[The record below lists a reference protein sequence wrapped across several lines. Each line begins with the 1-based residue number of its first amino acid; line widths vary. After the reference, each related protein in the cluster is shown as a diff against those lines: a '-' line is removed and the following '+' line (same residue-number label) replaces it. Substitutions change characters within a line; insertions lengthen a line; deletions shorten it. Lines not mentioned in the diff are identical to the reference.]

1 MKSVL
6 RTARPATAWHVSA
19 VVLLALMMLAWFD
32 ARGAES
38 PRHTGSS
45 GAEHGQDG
53 RAPQLLASSL
63 EISAG
68 DWPRNGRTPGEDRF
82 SPLEQINEGNVADLG
97 LAWSYD
103 TGTDRGLEATPVVI
117 DGVMYTSA
125 SWSIVMALDAATGE
139 ERWRFDPQVDEKYD
153 DIACCDVVNRG
164 VAVHDNKVFV
174 GALDGRL
181 IALDTYTGEPVWE
194 AMTID
199 QDKMYSITGAPR
211 VVKGQVIIGNGG
223 AEFGVRGYVSAYD
236 AATGELNWRF
246 YTIPG
251 DYQAPGTP
259 KLPPDERAMA
269 LAAET
274 WGPDTLWEAGGGGT
288 AWDSF
293 AYDPELDLLYIG
305 VGNGSPWNQ
314 LHRDPSGGDNLF
326 LASIVALDPDD
337 GSYVWHYQTTPG
349 ETWDYTAT
357 QQMILAD
364 LWIPPEGGAGPGGGG
379 SDQGSSDEGSGGQ
392 RSAGGELRKV
402 IMQAPKNGFFYVI
415 DRETG
420 EFISADN
427 YVTVTWAEG
436 IDPDTGRPIEAP
448 GARYETEPAFI
459 RPAPLGGHNWQPMS
473 FNPQTGLVYI
483 PAQDNA
489 IAWEHLPRWEFR
501 ENSWLSA
508 ARTRR
513 SLEGHT
519 FPDDGHLIAWDP
531 VAQEPVWAID
541 YDNYWNG
548 GTLSTAGNLVFQ
560 GTASG
565 DFVAYRATDGE
576 LLWQSWSRTGIL
588 GGPVS
593 YEVDGTQYV
602 AVMAGWGGA
611 FATRSRNEGKIFA
624 FALGGDEAAVAA
636 GRLEARE
643 PPAPVEQPGD
653 ATAIAA
659 GGALFETWCAQCHGG
674 GTTLPDLRYSDPEV
688 YDRYRQIVL
697 GGERADRGMP
707 PFGAELDLQ
716 QVQAIAA
723 WVIEQRNA
731 LGR

>member
-1 MKSVL
+1 MK
-6 RTARPATAWHVSA
+6 ASA
-19 VVLLALMMLAWFD
+19 VAVAVLLVFTSVSTTACDESSAS
-32 ARGAES
+32 AASTAPQRGRPGAAS
-38 PRHTGSS
+38 QAAGSS
-45 GAEHGQDG
+45 
-53 RAPQLLASSL
+53 RLLPSSTA
-63 EISAG
+63 IDAAN
-68 DWPRNGRTPGEDRF
+68 WPRNGRTFAEDRF
-82 SPLEQINEGNVADLG
+82 SPLAQIDDANVAELG

-103 TGTDRGLEATPVVI
+103 TGTDRGLEATPVVV
-117 DGVMYTSA
+117 DGVMYTSG

-139 ERWRFDPQVDEKYD
+139 ELWRFDPQVPDNYD
-153 DIACCDVVNRG
+153 SIACCDVVNRG
-164 VAVHDNKVFV
+164 VAVHEGKVYV
-174 GALDGRL
+174 GTLDGRL
-181 IALDTYTGEPVWE
+181 MALDYYTGEPVWE
-194 AMTID
+194 AQTFD
-199 QDKMYSITGAPR
+199 GNKMYSITGAPR
-211 VVKGQVIIGNGG
+211 IVKGQVIIGNGG
-223 AEFGVRGYVSAYD
+223 AEYGVRGYVSAYD
-236 AATGELNWRF
+236 TDSGALNWRF

-251 DYQAPGTP
+251 DYLAPGTP
-259 KLPPDERAMA
+259 EHPHDEEAMA

-293 AYDPELDLLYIG
+293 AYDPELDLLYVG

-364 LWIPPEGGAGPGGGG
+364 LQI
-379 SDQGSSDEGSGGQ
+379 D
-392 RSAGGELRKV
+392 GEMRQV

-415 DRETG
+415 DRATG
-420 EFISADN
+420 EFLSADN

-436 IDPDTGRPIEAP
+436 IDQETGRPIEAP
-448 GARYETEPAFI
+448 GARYENEAAFI
-459 RPAPLGGHNWQPMS
+459 RPAQLGGHNWQPMS
-473 FNPQTGLVYI
+473 FNPVTGLVYI

-513 SLEGHT
+513 SMEGHT
-519 FPDDGHLIAWDP
+519 FPDDGHLLAWDP
-531 VAQEPVWAID
+531 VAQEPVWQVD

-565 DFVAYRATDGE
+565 DFIAYRATDGE

-593 YEVDGTQYV
+593 YEVDGTQYI

-624 FALGGDEAAVAA
+624 FALGGDEATAEA
-636 GRLEARE
+636 GRRAARAL
-643 PPAPVEQPGD
+643 PGPIAQTGD
-653 ATAIAA
+653 AAAIAD
-659 GGALFETWCAQCHGG
+659 GAELFTTWCAQCHGG
-674 GTTLPDLRYSDPEV
+674 GTTLPDLRYSDPGV
-688 YDRYRQIVL
+688 YGRYQQIVL

-707 PFGAELDLQ
+707 PFGAELNLE
-716 QVQAIAA
+716 QVRAIAA
-723 WVIEQRNA
+723 WVIDQRNA
-731 LGR
+731 LSR

>member
-1 MKSVL
+1 MNTRGVVV
-6 RTARPATAWHVSA
+6 RRFAPAPRRAFLLTILMATLVAASGCTIDANTDSSA
-19 VVLLALMMLAWFD
+19 AAQNEQLPA
-32 ARGAES
+32 
-38 PRHTGSS
+38 
-45 GAEHGQDG
+45 
-53 RAPQLLASSL
+53 LLASSI
-63 EISAG
+63 ETPPSN
-68 DWPRNGRTPGEDRF
+68 WPSNGRTPGEDRF
-82 SPLEQINEGNVADLG
+82 SPLDQITDDNVAELG

-117 DGVMYTSA
+117 DGVMYTTG
-125 SWSIVMALDAATGE
+125 SWSVVIALDAATGE
-139 ERWRFDPQVDEKYD
+139 ERWRFDPGVDEIYD
-153 DIACCDVVNRG
+153 RIACCDVVNRG
-164 VAVHDNKVFV
+164 VAVYNGKVYV
-174 GALDGRL
+174 GVLDGRL

-194 AMTID
+194 TMTVD
-199 QDKMYSITGAPR
+199 QNKLYSVTGAPR
-211 VVKGQVIIGNGG
+211 IIKGQVIIGNGG
-223 AEFGVRGYVSAYD
+223 AEYGVRGYVSAYD
-236 AATGELNWRF
+236 AETGELNWRF

-251 DYQAPGTP
+251 DFMAPGTP
-259 KLPPDERAMA
+259 KLPLDEAAMA

-314 LHRDPSGGDNLF
+314 QSRDPSGGDNLF

-337 GSYVWHYQTTPG
+337 GTYVWHYQTTPG

-357 QQMILAD
+357 QQMILAN
-364 LWIPPEGGAGPGGGG
+364 LLIPGPDGGPG
-379 SDQGSSDEGSGGQ
+379 EM
-392 RSAGGELRKV
+392 RKV

-420 EFISADN
+420 EFLSADN
-427 YVTVTWAEG
+427 YVTVTWAES
-436 IDPDTGRPIEAP
+436 IDPQTGRPVEVP
-448 GARYETEPAFI
+448 GARYENEAAYI
-459 RPAPLGGHNWQPMS
+459 RPAQLGGHNWQPMS
-473 FNPQTGLVYI
+473 FNPDTGLVYI

-489 IAWEHLPRWEFR
+489 IAWEHLPSWEFR
-501 ENSWLSA
+501 ENTFLAA

-513 SLEGHT
+513 SMEGHT

-531 VAQEPVWAID
+531 VAQEPVWQVD

-576 LLWQSWSRTGIL
+576 MLWQSWSRTGIL

-593 YEVDGTQYV
+593 YEVDGTQYI

-624 FALGGDEAAVAA
+624 FALNGDAAEVAA
-636 GRLEARE
+636 GRLPARE
-643 PPAPVEQPGD
+643 APEPIEQTAD
-653 ATAIAA
+653 ADTIAA
-659 GGALFETWCAQCHGG
+659 GGELFTTWCAQCHGG

-688 YDRYRQIVL
+688 YERYQQIVL
-697 GGERADRGMP
+697 AGERADRGMP
-707 PFGAELDLQ
+707 PFGAELDLE
-716 QVQAIAA
+716 QVRAISA
-723 WVIEQRNA
+723 WVIAQRNA